1 MKKYSQKGFAG
12 IGALIII
19 GLACLGAVIP
29 RMTSDT
35 GFLNVGGGSGTINSL
50 PQLITSKNEGTTLT
64 SRTASLDFVGAGV
77 TATNVG
83 NAVTVTISGGGG
95 GGSSTALDL
104 GDNGVDESS
113 GITEIATTGDTNSI
127 FSEPSA
133 DKLLIAVGN
142 DWPKSDTS
150 DDLTCTDCIGT
161 TEITDSYVLNTGDTI
176 DGTFNIGNG
185 ATSGGILRMLEDTD
199 NGANYWQLSGASS
212 LASNVTCT
220 IDASGQIP
228 DACVGDGT
236 DADTATPSVGSAG
249 AIQYSDGSGAFLGSL
264 VDNLFYNDATDILY
278 LLDDTTTYFKAG
290 AYDTGFKFNAN
301 GITSGFIHTLTVP
314 DADMT
319 LVGSDVSNIWTARQE
334 FTPSGGQAG
343 LNVGSI
349 AGDPVSTSN
358 GDIWYDSTANE
369 LTAQINGSL
378 VALGSGGGSGDIT
391 SVGDV
396 TSGAAFDGTAGTILT
411 FNDAGGDKTLEYD
424 NTNNW
429 FEVNAKFTPATD
441 NTYALGT
448 TGQYWSDLFLGDG
461 AVIDINSDITLT
473 HSADALTVLGGEF
486 RAKENLAVG
495 NTSTSSGILKIL
507 EDTDDGSN
515 FATFQVPALA
525 ANTVYILPP
534 DDGDA
539 GEQLQTNGS
548 GTLTWEAAGS
558 GGSGTVTNTGGNLTS
573 NSVVLGAGTVD
584 TKVVAGITTD
594 GTSQLNLGVNA
605 TTLGKLKLFGN
616 TSGDVTLQ
624 PNAVAGTGIVLTL
637 PATTGTLVTGG
648 GTASGTN
655 TGDQTITL
663 TGDVTGSGTGSFA
676 ATVGANAVA
685 LTTDT
690 TGNYVA
696 NVSTDVLTGLTGGSA
711 GSEGASLSL
720 AFDYSQ
726 VLSGDAGL
734 ASKSGVFGASG
745 LAFEGDTANTIETFI
760 SVTDPTA
767 SDKTITIP
775 DRSGT
780 VSLSGDTFTGDVTGT
795 LNSSGATALTIASD
809 SVALTTDT
817 TGNYVSSATASGGL
831 TLTGT
836 EGASLGILLP
846 AAADALSATT
856 SSGSGLQLLSG
867 GLTLLQGCS
876 DGQVLAWAEATD
888 LWACS
893 SAGGGSG
900 DITSVGDVASGAAF
914 DGTQGTILTF
924 NDADGDKTI
933 EYDNT
938 NNQFEVNANWL
949 PSTND
954 GASLGSATQSFSDL
968 FLASGAVAN
977 WNNGDMTLTHSS
989 NALRF
994 GGGVVS
1000 FSDAAPTAVTG
1011 TERVIFEDADGS
1023 LSDWSFRV
1031 GGEGSGLIAFA
1042 AGDGTLASPAL
1053 KDEFDNLG
1061 EIAFYGHDGT
1071 NYEKTASIYAY
1082 AGTGTTGNNDMP
1094 STLAFRTTPDGSN
1107 TMVTAVQINQAGALL
1122 ANSGADN
1129 VMYDCVELGL
1139 DPYSNITTGTDKD
1152 SLVMPYAMTV
1162 TNVYASLTT
1171 GPTGSV
1177 ATFDIN
1183 EAGTSIIST
1192 KITIDASETSSQTA
1206 ATAAVIS
1213 DSAIAK
1219 GSKLSFDID
1228 GVGSTTPG
1236 NGVHLQVCGPINY

>member
-1 MKKYSQKGFAG
+1 MKKLLVILTIIATLLPSVTFAQFSVFQG
-12 IGALIII
+12 GTGVNTIPAGLIR
-19 GLACLGAVIP
+19 G
-29 RMTSDT
+29 
-35 GFLNVGGGSGTINSL
+35 NGTADIST
-50 PQLITSKNEGTTLT
+50 ITT
-64 SRTASLDFVGAGV
+64 
-77 TATNVG
+77 
-83 NAVTVTISGGGG
+83 
-95 GGSSTALDL
+95 
-104 GDNGVDESS
+104 SS
-113 GITEIATTGDTNSI
+113 GISGVLSDETGSGAAVFGTL
-127 FSEPSA
+127 PSF
-133 DKLLIAVGN
+133 LGG
-142 DWPKSDTS
+142 
-150 DDLTCTDCIGT
+150 LT
-161 TEITDSYVLNTGDTI
+161 
-176 DGTFNIGNG
+176 GNG
-185 ATSGGILRMLEDTD
+185 ATSAGFWRWLEDTD
-199 NGANYWQLSGASS
+199 NGSNYWQLSGPTS
-212 LASNVTCT
+212 LASNVTCA

-228 DACVGDGT
+228 DSCVGNGT
-236 DADTATPSVGSAG
+236 DDDSATLSVGSAG
-249 AIQYSDGSGAFLGSL
+249 AIQVSDGSGAFLGSD
-264 VDNLFYNDATDILY
+264 VANFYYDAGGSLLY
-278 LLDDTTTYFKAG
+278 LLDETTTYHKAG
-290 AYDTGFKFNAN
+290 DYATAFNFDANSITASTTRTYTGPDLD
-301 GITSGFIHTLTVP
+301 GTL
-314 DADMT
+314 A
-319 LVGSDVSNIWTARQE
+319 
-334 FTPSGGQAG
+334 
-343 LNVGSI
+343 
-349 AGDPVSTSN
+349 
-358 GDIWYDSTANE
+358 
-369 LTAQINGSL
+369 LTAGAQTFTDKNIDSDTNTLSVDPDEL
-378 VALGSGGGSGDIT
+378 KSGVDS
-391 SVGDV
+391 
-396 TSGAAFDGTAGTILT
+396 
-411 FNDAGGDKTLEYD
+411 
-424 NTNNW
+424 
-429 FEVNAKFTPATD
+429 PAD
-441 NTYALGT
+441 EECYTYESTGT
-448 TGQYWSDLFLGDG
+448 TGEWQTCGGTPTFITVADTTDATSFVGLFESATGDLAPKTDG
-461 AVIDINSDITLT
+461 GLLYDASNGTLSSTIFNTPTLT
-473 HSADALTVLGGEF
+473 LTG
-486 RAKENLAVG
+486 
-495 NTSTSSGILKIL
+495 
-507 EDTDDGSN
+507 
-515 FATFQVPALA
+515 
-525 ANTVYILPP
+525 
-534 DDGDA
+534 
-539 GEQLQTNGS
+539 
-548 GTLTWEAAGS
+548 
-558 GGSGTVTNTGGNLTS
+558 
-573 NSVVLGAGTVD
+573 
-584 TKVVAGITTD
+584 
-594 GTSQLNLGVNA
+594 
-605 TTLGKLKLFGN
+605 
-616 TSGDVTLQ
+616 
-624 PNAVAGTGIVLTL
+624 
-637 PATTGTLVTGG
+637 TGTLNGLDAIDATGE
-648 GTASGTN
+648 A
-655 TGDQTITL
+655 TL
-663 TGDVTGSGTGSFA
+663 E
-676 ATVGANAVA
+676 ATLDIA
-685 LTTDT
+685 
-690 TGNYVA
+690 
-696 NVSTDVLTGLTGGSA
+696 
-711 GSEGASLSL
+711 
-720 AFDYSQ
+720 
-726 VLSGDAGL
+726 
-734 ASKSGVFGASG
+734 
-745 LAFEGDTANTIETFI
+745 
-760 SVTDPTA
+760 
-767 SDKTITIP
+767 
-775 DRSGT
+775 
-780 VSLSGDTFTGDVTGT
+780 GDVTGT
-795 LNSSGATALTIASD
+795 GLGAVTIAAN

-836 EGASLGILLP
+836 EGGSLGILLP
-846 AAADALSATT
+846 AATDALSATT
-856 SSGSGLQLLSG
+856 SSGSGLELLSG

-1011 TERVIFEDADGS
+1011 TERVIFEDADGA